1 MALEKTLKG
10 EDLCSSISL
19 RDRPGVDEDDPGV
32 RPFLP
37 RPESVQEHEIP
48 DVAGYDGT
56 SLGTGEGQEFSVGI
70 LVPVRAEFEYRDYIV
85 SAFPQGLCNGGI

>member
-1 MALEKTLKG
+1 MALEKTLKC

-19 RDRPGVDEDDPGV
+19 WDRPGVDEDDPSV

-37 RPESVQEHEIP
+37 RPEPVQEHEIP

-56 SLGTGEGQEFSVGI
+56 TLGTGEDQEFSVGI
-70 LVPVRAEFEYRDYIV
+70 LVPVGAEFEYRDYIV